1 MGIGGN
7 NNNNI
12 TKNSELRERERVEY
26 IIYMA
31 TRESMVD
38 RNGQRSKESE
48 FCPLPYRFE

>member
-12 TKNSELRERERVEY
+12 TKNSELRERVEY

-48 FCPLPYRFE
+48 FLSFAV